1 VLERVT
7 VGQTRFAMP
16 GISADARG
24 VALGKLGVLQFP
36 AIDGVVRWL
45 RLYADEDS
53 LDELLPATQIV
64 RAISPLKTRSF
75 LLVVPV
81 SSTYVLDRA
90 ARCARLAG
98 GAVFTGTSRHFV
110 AYRDERSPYG
120 YDTIDLGSPPA
131 GAEYVLHGDAA
142 TQTLGRDGAVDVGG
156 LIFRLSLRRVPGAE
170 RLDAEGRAQLYVT
183 VAEGLASGLIRYLLR
198 YHVRAEVTKLHFA
211 DKSAFAAPGE
221 PDSYLLLRVH
231 QLPERVLAGLRGVP
245 GVTVL
250 APVGDNIAVE
260 VGYAHPI
267 ALTSASSLFPKDR
280 FHLFLG
286 GADRLD
292 VVKGPLELASAEHLG
307 GGLRLRSAPA
317 RAASS
322 GPADLGTV
330 GVELRLV
337 PTLSPRRRVVGA
349 WVEWSEAARLKK
361 LIYALPP
368 ALLAGHQVA
377 VTQGGVL
384 LLATGGVDVIPLG
397 TLLGEIAPRLLVP
410 VGMDLIPRVPTDLL
424 IAAIE
429 HATGAAK
436 PDLAKSITVFTHRA
450 PPFFVAEAALVPLER
465 GVVARIQVTDVGA
478 APPERGPTP
487 EPARIVNDKVGRF
500 ALWGFQGEGS

>member
-16 GISADARG
+16 GIGADARG
-24 VALGKLGVLQFP
+24 VALGKLGVIQFP
-36 AIDGVVRWL
+36 SLDGVVRWL

-53 LDELLPATQIV
+53 LDELLPATHIV
-64 RAISPLKTRSF
+64 RAISPLKSRSC
-75 LLVVPV
+75 LLVVPAP
-81 SSTYVLDRA
+81 STHVLDRA

-120 YDTIDLGSPPA
+120 YDVMDLGSPPT
-131 GAEYVLHGDAA
+131 GAEYVLHGEAA
-142 TQTLGRDGAVDVGG
+142 TQTVAKEGEIDVAG
-156 LIFRLSLRRVPGAE
+156 LIYRLSVRRVPGAE
-170 RLDAEGRAQLYVT
+170 RLDADARARLYVT
-183 VAEGLASGLIRYLLR
+183 VAEGLAAGLVRYLLR
-198 YHVRAEVTKLHFA
+198 YRVRAEVTQLHFTE
-211 DKSAFAAPGE
+211 KSAFAAPGE

-231 QLPERVLAGLRGVP
+231 QLPERLLAGLRGVP

-250 APVGDNIAVE
+250 SPVGDNIAVE

-286 GADRLD
+286 AADRLD
-292 VVKGPLELASAEHLG
+292 VVQGPLELASAEHLG
-307 GGLRLRSAPA
+307 AGLHLRSAPA
-317 RAASS
+317 RASLSRRAE
-322 GPADLGTV
+322 LGGL

-337 PTLSPRRRVVGA
+337 PSLAPRRRVVGA
-349 WVEWSEAARLKK
+349 WIEWAEAPRLKK

-368 ALLAGHQVA
+368 ALLHGHQIA
-377 VTQGGVL
+377 ITTGGVL
-384 LLATGGVDVIPLG
+384 LLASEGVDVIPLG

-410 VGMDLIPRVPTDLL
+410 VGMDLIPRVPTEML

-429 HATGAAK
+429 QTNEGQKAGAAK
-436 PDLAKSITVFTHRA
+436 HITVFPHEA
-450 PPFFVAEAALVPLER
+450 PPFFVAESALVPLER
-465 GVVARIQVTDVGA
+465 GVVARVQVADAGA
-478 APPERGPTP
+478 TPPEAEPAPG
-487 EPARIVNDKVGRF
+487 PARIVNDPVGRF
-500 ALWGFQGEGS
+500 ALWGFRREGS